1 MGAGEAF
8 CSFRE
13 NARLL
18 VINLGTNLLARALN
32 TAIGL
37 CWLLPDFVCGRLTRI
52 GRCLFIVL
60 IVGIFI
66 SQSFIIGPAMATE
79 VTPAPLDAPTPVRSE
94 AERSSVVSADD
105 VSSEKLSAF
114 VTAYVAVMDVVERQ
128 EIPWQNAESE
138 SEALRLQQELEEDA
152 VAKIEASGLSPAEYL
167 QLLNLIQVDTELGE
181 TIAAL
186 LQDYD

>member
-1 MGAGEAF
+1 MVGMLLAQ
-8 CSFRE
+8 
-13 NARLL
+13 LL
-18 VINLGTNLLARALN
+18 VPGT
-32 TAIGL
+32 
-37 CWLLPDFVCGRLTRI
+37 
-52 GRCLFIVL
+52 
-60 IVGIFI
+60 
-66 SQSFIIGPAMATE
+66 AMATE
-79 VTPAPLDAPTPVRSE
+79 VTPALSDAPVPVRSE
-94 AERSSVVSADD
+94 PERSSIVSSDD

>member
-1 MGAGEAF
+1 MQFWLRIDINSLVRALNVVTFF
-8 CSFRE
+8 CSFMRD
-13 NARLL
+13 RFTK
-18 VINLGTNLLARALN
+18 IGHYLLA
-32 TAIGL
+32 
-37 CWLLPDFVCGRLTRI
+37 
-52 GRCLFIVL
+52 VL
-60 IVGIFI
+60 IVGM
-66 SQSFIIGPAMATE
+66 IIAQFLITGPTMAMEA
-79 VTPAPLDAPTPVRSE
+79 TPAVSDAPAPVRSD

-152 VAKIEASGLSPAEYL
+152 IVKIEASGLSPAEYL

>member
-1 MGAGEAF
+1 M
-8 CSFRE
+8 
-13 NARLL
+13 
-18 VINLGTNLLARALN
+18 
-32 TAIGL
+32 
-37 CWLLPDFVCGRLTRI
+37 RI
-52 GRCLFIVL
+52 GQYLVMVL
-60 IVGIFI
+60 IAGIFI
-66 SQSFIIGPAMATE
+66 SQSLIMVTAMAME
-79 VTPAPLDAPTPVRSE
+79 AIPASSDTPSVVRSE
-94 AERSSVVSADD
+94 PERSSIVSADD

-152 VAKIEASGLSPAEYL
+152 VAKIEASGLSQAEYL

>member
-1 MGAGEAF
+1 MQFLGKDAIGIGF
-8 CSFRE
+8 NS
-13 NARLL
+13 L
-18 VINLGTNLLARALN
+18 VRALN
-32 TAIGL
+32 VVTFS
-37 CWLLPDFVCGRLTRI
+37 CSFVRDRLTRI
-52 GRCLFIVL
+52 GQHLVLVL
-60 IVGIFI
+60 IVAIFI
-66 SQSFIIGPAMATE
+66 SQSFTMGTAMAMET
-79 VTPAPLDAPTPVRSE
+79 TSALLDAPSSVRSE
-94 AERSSVVSADD
+94 PERSSVVSADD

-138 SEALRLQQELEEDA
+138 SEALRLQQELEENA
-152 VAKIEASGLSPAEYL
+152 IAKIEESGLSPAEYL

>member
-1 MGAGEAF
+1 MQFLGKDAIRIGIN
-8 CSFRE
+8 S
-13 NARLL
+13 L
-18 VINLGTNLLARALN
+18 VRALN
-32 TAIGL
+32 VVTLFYWFLGDRLMRMGL
-37 CWLLPDFVCGRLTRI
+37 HLL
-52 GRCLFIVL
+52 IVL
-60 IVGIFI
+60 IVAIFI
-66 SQSFIIGPAMATE
+66 SQSFIIGTTMAMEA
-79 VTPAPLDAPTPVRSE
+79 TPALSDAPPPVRSDP
-94 AERSSVVSADD
+94 ERSSIVSADD

-114 VTAYVAVMDVVERQ
+114 VTAYVAVMDVVERK

-152 VAKIEASGLSPAEYL
+152 LAKIEASGLSPAEYL